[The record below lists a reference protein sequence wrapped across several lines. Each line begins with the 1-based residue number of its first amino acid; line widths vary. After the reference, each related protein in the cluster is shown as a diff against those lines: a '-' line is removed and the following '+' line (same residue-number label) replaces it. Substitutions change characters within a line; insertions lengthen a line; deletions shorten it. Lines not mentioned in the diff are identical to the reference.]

1 MPDVTLTGW
10 RKMSDSM
17 SQPVICFDGCCKRT
31 TAIGKRLL
39 RWKTGESKKSLLN
52 EEEIQ
57 TVCKEIGK
65 PYFDQLDADL
75 AAAYTWEKLTEMPH
89 FEQVAKRF
97 TESEKAFPHF
107 ITKFHYVFFLLHLP
121 GMENQ

>member
-1 MPDVTLTGW
+1 MQAATSTRWHKTSGSRTKLVNC
-10 RKMSDSM
+10 S
-17 SQPVICFDGCCKRT
+17 IGCCKRT